1 MGLPCYN
8 FWMNLLRKILENPIG
23 MIVISCFLIVFNSY
37 PAFVLFGGEVFS
49 IRDSLP
55 FLLTADF
62 SALLIM
68 FGIPFLIIKFV
79 FNKRLE
85 NFGLCKPLDLTRAV
99 KLSSFV
105 VLLLIPFL
113 YFLANQASFRE
124 YYAIK
129 QGFSLFFLVA
139 TLGSGLYYFAEEFI
153 FRGFLFFGLWER
165 LRFHSFWVINLIFA
179 LFHIS
184 KPVPEVFLAFFSGL
198 LLTYLS
204 YKTKSFIPSVAVHFT
219 IALILN
225 IFVII
230 SQ

>member
-1 MGLPCYN
+1 
-8 FWMNLLRKILENPIG
+8 MNLLRKILENPIG

-113 YFLANQASFRE
+113 YCRRIHLSRFFVFWPLGKIAFSQLLGDKSYFR
-124 YYAIK
+124 
-129 QGFSLFFLVA
+129 
-139 TLGSGLYYFAEEFI
+139 FI
-153 FRGFLFFGLWER
+153 
-165 LRFHSFWVINLIFA
+165 
-179 LFHIS
+179 
-184 KPVPEVFLAFFSGL
+184 
-198 LLTYLS
+198 S
-204 YKTKSFIPSVAVHFT
+204 YKQTCS
-219 IALILN
+219 
-225 IFVII
+225 
-230 SQ
+230 